1 MATAT
6 TSYDPSVRHVCPEC
20 GDAVERGNCAR
31 DGMSR
36 VPVGADGLLGERI
49 GSWRV
54 ASLLGAGGMG
64 RVYKA
69 VQPEI
74 GRTWSVSIG
83 KWSEQI
89 IDDCP

>member
-1 MATAT
+1 MIRRCDTCV
-6 TSYDPSVRHVCPEC
+6 PSVATQSSAGSARATEC
-20 GDAVERGNCAR
+20 RGFPWA
-31 DGMSR
+31 
-36 VPVGADGLLGERI
+36 PTALGERI